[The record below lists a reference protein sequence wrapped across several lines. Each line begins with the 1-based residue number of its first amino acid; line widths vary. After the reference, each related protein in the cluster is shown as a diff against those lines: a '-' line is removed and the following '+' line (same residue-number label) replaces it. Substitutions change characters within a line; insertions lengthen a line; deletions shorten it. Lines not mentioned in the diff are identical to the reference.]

1 MKLTKSKLKEIIRE
15 ELLNE
20 YKDPEDEFGAV
31 DNALDAMNDVD
42 WKLMATVSSKGKTYV
57 KQIQNM
63 LMKIET
69 LTVKLRDEL

>member
-1 MKLTKSKLKEIIRE
+1 MKLTKSQLKEIIRE

-42 WKLMATVSSKGKTYV
+42 WKLMATVLSKGKTYV

-63 LMKIET
+63 LRKIET